1 MELTDNEYYTNK
13 QRLAIAFLL
22 LLLLY
27 FGGCSPALA

>member
-1 MELTDNEYYTNK
+1 MELIGSEIYANK
-13 QRLAIAFLL
+13 QRLALAFLL

>member
-1 MELTDNEYYTNK
+1 MELTANECYANK
-13 QRLAIAFLL
+13 QCLAIAFLL

>member
-1 MELTDNEYYTNK
+1 MELIGNEYYANK
-13 QRLAIAFLL
+13 QCMAIAFLL